1 MNTKPQDVPV
11 KKWRHVSEIRHETLN
26 YIKKRRIGLIKSI
39 RTPWPK
45 LNNVLMDGLEW
56 GSIYVIGGRPGTG
69 KTSVVSQITNQAHM
83 NNPGQDF
90 AVLNFQ
96 FEMGD
101 RVIGARELTKPLNM
115 DIKKIFSAHPTDKLT
130 NSDLQEIENF
140 HTDKKSDEIYYVT
153 DALNA
158 KDFTK
163 EVLKFYS
170 IVQKPIIITIDHS
183 VLVKKGADE
192 LNQMEALYNLSS
204 EMVYLKK
211 KIPDSMYIVL
221 SQMNRSIEDH
231 TRRVNGNIANYPTSN
246 DLFAADA
253 LMQNAD
259 AVILLNS
266 PDKMGITEYGPEKI
280 KVENGMIVFHLIKNR
295 FGELCMLFFKQDL
308 KYFEVQEGPTPQ
320 TNKVHIKKFTP

>member
-1 MNTKPQDVPV
+1 MSVDQQGSFN
-11 KKWRHVSEIRHETLN
+11 KWRHVSNIRHETLN
-26 YIKKRRIGLIKSI
+26 YIKKRRIGLIKSV

-56 GSIYVIGGRPGTG
+56 GGIYIIGGRPGTG
-69 KTSVVSQITNQAHM
+69 KTSVASQITGQAHL

-101 RVIGARELTKPLNM
+101 RIIGARELTKPLNM
-115 DIKKIFSAHPTDKLT
+115 DMKKIFSAHPTDKLT
-130 NSDLQEIENF
+130 NNDLQEIEDY
-140 HTDKKSDEIYYVT
+140 HKQKATDQIYYVT
-153 DALNA
+153 DPLTA

-163 EVLKFYS
+163 EVLKFHS
-170 IVQKPIIITIDHS
+170 VVKKPIIVTIDHS
-183 VLVKKGADE
+183 VLIKKGVDE
-192 LNQMEALYNLSS
+192 TSQIEVLYNLSS

-221 SQMNRSIEDH
+221 SQMNRTIEDH
-231 TRRVNGNIANYPTSN
+231 TRRVNGNVGNYPTSS
-246 DLFAADA
+246 DLFGADA

-259 AVILLNS
+259 AVILMNR

-280 KVENGMIVFHLIKNR
+280 KVEDGMIVFHLIKNR
-295 FGELCMLFFKQDL
+295 FGDQCMLFFKQDL
-308 KYFEVQEGPTPQ
+308 KYFEVQEGPTPAS
-320 TNKVHIKKFTP
+320 NKLQIKRIP

>member
-1 MNTKPQDVPV
+1 MSVDQQGSFN
-11 KKWRHVSEIRHETLN
+11 KWRHVSNIRHETLN
-26 YIKKRRIGLIKSI
+26 YIKKRRIGLIKSV

-56 GSIYVIGGRPGTG
+56 GGIYIIGGRPGTG
-69 KTSVVSQITNQAHM
+69 KTSVASQITGQAHL

-101 RVIGARELTKPLNM
+101 RIIGARELTKPLNM
-115 DIKKIFSAHPTDKLT
+115 DMKKIFSAHPTDKLT
-130 NSDLQEIENF
+130 NNDLQEIEDY
-140 HTDKKSDEIYYVT
+140 HKQKATDQIYYVT
-153 DALNA
+153 DPLTA

-163 EVLKFYS
+163 EVLKFHS
-170 IVQKPIIITIDHS
+170 VVQKPIIVTIDHS
-183 VLVKKGADE
+183 ILIKKGVDE
-192 LNQMEALYNLSS
+192 ANQMEALYNLSS

-221 SQMNRSIEDH
+221 SQMNRTIEDH
-231 TRRVNGNIANYPTSN
+231 TRRVNGNVGNYPVSA
-246 DLFAADA
+246 DLFGADA

-259 AVILLNS
+259 VVMLMNR

-280 KVENGMIVFHLIKNR
+280 KVEDGMIVFHLIKNR
-295 FGELCMLFFKQDL
+295 FGDQCMLFFKQDL
-308 KYFEVQEGPTPQ
+308 KYFEVQEGPTPAS
-320 TNKVHIKKFTP
+320 NKLQIKRIP